1 MTLFAVLSECIRVI
15 PQEPLLW
22 LPILAMVYL
31 LRLSA
36 NLWLCGKERRDRL
49 LQQLG
54 AQQLRELLMIAHLQ
68 LLLSGLLLYLISAQ
82 NIIHVLREAHVI
94 E

>member
-1 MTLFAVLSECIRVI
+1 MTLFAVLNECARVI

-36 NLWLCGKERRDRL
+36 NFWLCGKERRDRL

-54 AQQLRELLMIAHLQ
+54 PQQLRELLMIAHLQ
-68 LLLSGLLLYLISAQ
+68 LLLSGLLLYLISALV
-82 NIIHVLREAHVI
+82 IIHILREAHVI